1 MVDSRNSKNTTGF
14 GGKSWASVVG
24 SDPNPDLQYFS
35 PVVVDGVLQIP
46 KSVLELGYKELKK
59 ALVGQVIGDE
69 PPLRVIQSLANT
81 LWGYDDF
88 VAVSL
93 LPSGLYLIEF
103 PTQSLCDWVYS
114 RLWHVH
120 NQPLLLKRWKEDLEP
135 VVIEPVEVPV
145 WVTLKK
151 VPPPLCNHL
160 GVGHLASQIG
170 KPLSKFTR
178 VGTTVK
184 VCVLLNPEDNRP
196 SSIAVKSEFKSYVV
210 DIEYPEFRAYEKRKP
225 DQVRKAKQV
234 YKQVSKDKDPPVD
247 KDVLAGENSNVEGE
261 AVLEGGESS
270 VDKRDDNEE
279 AEIVLSETPKA
290 CNEQGD
296 EVHTVLP
303 ESSKVQNK
311 QGDCSSDNSCSF
323 GNDKVDRSGTNSKH
337 LQGDLEDDASGF
349 EELEGIP
356 RAFSPEFFPPLKR
369 GGRRGKKR

>member
-1 MVDSRNSKNTTGF
+1 MMLGAFEPIKEEKLVREDRKSIREMRTVSK
-14 GGKSWASVVG
+14 
-24 SDPNPDLQYFS
+24 
-35 PVVVDGVLQIP
+35 
-46 KSVLELGYKELKK
+46 LKK

-81 LWGYDDF
+81 LWGYDGF

-103 PTQSLCDWVYS
+103 PTQSLCDWVFS

-184 VCVLLNPEDNRP
+184 VCVLLNPEDTRP
-196 SSIAVKSEFKSYVV
+196 SWIAVQSEFKSYVV
-210 DIEYPEFRAYEKRKP
+210 EVEYPEFRTYEKRKP
-225 DQVRKAKQV
+225 DHVRKDKQV
-234 YKQVSKDKDPPVD
+234 YKQVNKDKVPPVD
-247 KDVLAGENSNVEGE
+247 AGENSNVEGE
-261 AVLEGGESS
+261 ADLEGSKNPKE
-270 VDKRDDNEE
+270 KRNENEE
-279 AEIVLSETPKA
+279 AETVSETPKA
-290 CNEQGD
+290 SNEQGV
-296 EVHTVLP
+296 EVQTALP
-303 ESSKVQNK
+303 EPSKVQNI
-311 QGDCSSDNSCSF
+311 QGDCSSDNSCSV
-323 GNDKVDRSGTNSKH
+323 GNDKVVSSGTKSMH
-337 LQGDLEDDASGF
+337 LQEDLEDDASGF
-349 EELEGIP
+349 EELEGVP